1 MKENKNIQVEK
12 IDGIDP
18 KLLTRVVIEDKDGN
32 SRWAIKNAYGK
43 ITPFF
48 SNGFH
53 KFAYDKTRFLFIGE
67 KDGINQLYSVHGAE
81 SETDEVYTRII
92 TFGEIV
98 YATRLNRTDLIIKT
112 DRGEYLFDIEK
123 LEPKSDMFDSIVFLN
138 NKLVFKK
145 DFSVNGVTSTYYGEV
160 DNKGRIG
167 AFLYDS
173 TNDYFINTPIDE
185 ELSRDYD
192 VIDDMTLSDILAKSA
207 EDKSKIKKSKMQM
220 LLRLNGVAKR

>member
-18 KLLTRVVIEDKDGN
+18 TLLTRVVIEDKDGN

-145 DFSVNGVTSTYYGEV
+145 DF
-160 DNKGRIG
+160 
-167 AFLYDS
+167 
-173 TNDYFINTPIDE
+173 
-185 ELSRDYD
+185 
-192 VIDDMTLSDILAKSA
+192 
-207 EDKSKIKKSKMQM
+207 
-220 LLRLNGVAKR
+220 